1 MQRKRLTLKKTY
13 YLIFSFL
20 IVLPLIL
27 VLVVSLAVLSRKYKN
42 QAVENIERAQ
52 ETVVAEFLS
61 DVDFMSIRLSQ
72 LINTNDNEILNYAA
86 GTDTADSITRYEYQ
100 RKLQNAGNLMLE
112 PVKDIV
118 SVAFYMKDG
127 KTTYIKNDIKR
138 TRKETEACEW
148 YKQAL
153 DAPNS
158 VRVGAYQTRDI
169 NDLYT
174 GGKKDAFILNFGISP
189 DRLLDRSGLV
199 EMVAFYQATDVGN
212 TIREFN
218 TGYKKGENRLG
229 VMQVADSGGNV
240 IFATEKAP
248 GKNKK
253 GYTCVRT
260 PIRFNG
266 MEWYV
271 ESYIRTR
278 ELTSEFNRV
287 GIYILLIAVLVF
299 ALAGYFAE
307 YFIKTMVKPIEEIST
322 GLKQVEDGNL
332 DIHITPAGQVEIRA
346 VIHRFNAM
354 CRSLKALIETYEERV
369 RGAGKSPRDYF
380 AAMVRNEMKPEQ
392 VDRSCAEFFQDSY
405 AVIGMKFSVDSD
417 GRMDA
422 GRVAKM
428 MEGFEMNPRFTARC
442 ICVIENPVNGY
453 VFYRITEENYLPR
466 IQSLFGELQAY
477 ARREHGIEMDVF
489 IGKKCHGAQMF
500 DSALQEVRESTK
512 LRFLYGGGA
521 LVDLSRNP
529 EGWRKL
535 LQQSEDY
542 GRFAEYIYTGDEK
555 NYVQE
560 KERLFEE
567 LNKNNREEAVEIL
580 CAVILAVARRFD
592 ADSIRLSD
600 IFNQKVNYIEKIER
614 LEDVRSIRMW
624 LLNWLAW
631 MLEYSK
637 SKLDTVEDVMVKAKR
652 YLADHYEDADL
663 TLASV
668 ADYVGLNEKYFS
680 NRFTKETGETFSSYL
695 TQLRVQKAREL
706 LRTTTF
712 KVYEIS
718 EMVGYRNPEHFNRM
732 FKKVCGIS
740 PAQFRK
746 QNNQK

>member
-1 MQRKRLTLKKTY
+1 MQRKKLTLKKTY

-52 ETVVAEFLS
+52 ETVVTEFLS

-138 TRKETEACEW
+138 TRKETESCEW

-189 DRLLDRSGLV
+189 NRLLDRSGLV
-199 EMVAFYQATDVGN
+199 EMVAFYQVTDVGN
-212 TIREFN
+212 TIRGFN
-218 TGYKKGENRLG
+218 SGYKNGE
-229 VMQVADSGGNV
+229 
-240 IFATEKAP
+240 TEKAP

-278 ELTSEFNRV
+278 ELTREFNSV
-287 GIYILLIAVLVF
+287 GICILLTALLVF
-299 ALAGYFAE
+299 VLAGYFAE
-307 YFIKTMVKPIEEIST
+307 YFLKMMIRPIEDISA
-322 GLKQVEDGNL
+322 GLKQVEDGQL
-332 DIHITPAGQVEIRA
+332 DIHITPAGQGEIRA
-346 VIHRFNAM
+346 VIHQFNAM

-369 RGAGKSPRDYF
+369 RRAGKSPRDYF
-380 AAMVRNEMKPEQ
+380 AAMVQKEMKPQE

-405 AVIGMKFSVDSD
+405 AVIGMIFSVVSD
-417 GRMDA
+417 GRMDMD
-422 GRVAKM
+422 RVAKL
-428 MEGFEMNPRFTARC
+428 MEGFEMNPRFTSRC

-477 ARREHGIEMDVF
+477 ARREHGVEMDVF
-489 IGKKCHGAQMF
+489 IGRKCHGAQMF

-521 LVDLSRNP
+521 LVDLSRSP
-529 EGWRKL
+529 KRWRKL
-535 LQQSEDY
+535 LQQSEGY
-542 GRFAEYIYTGDEK
+542 SKFAEYIYTGDEK

-567 LNKNNREEAVEIL
+567 LNQNSREEAVEIL

-600 IFNQKVNYIEKIER
+600 IFNQKVNYVEKIER

-631 MLEYSK
+631 MLEYST

-668 ADYVGLNEKYFS
+668 ADDVGLNEKYFS

-712 KVYEIS
+712 KVYEIA
-718 EMVGYRNPEHFNRM
+718 EMAGYRNPEHFNRM
-732 FKKVCGIS
+732 FKTVCGIS
-740 PAQFRK
+740 PAQYRK
-746 QNNQK
+746 QQK